1 MNLTKHKCW
10 ILSVFMP
17 GSYFMTC
24 MDLPCNTS
32 LCWFRYQLPEGAS
45 FPCFFLPWKTKF
57 LSTAKEHCCDFGWK
71 NAKNQHYFMQCAE
84 FQIFCLWDLLE
95 ISYSCGIVFWII
107 SPFPLQA
114 FIPKL
119 LLVSSLPKWQDQM
132 WEGYFRLEEEREMRK
147 SYSVDESPFC
157 QWWMTTGF
165 KLVNCF
171 K

>member
-107 SPFPLQA
+107 SPFLYRP
-114 FIPKL
+114 
-119 LLVSSLPKWQDQM
+119 SSLSCSWYPLSPSGRIRCGKVILGWKRRERWGSPILLMEVPSVSDEWPQD
-132 WEGYFRLEEEREMRK
+132 
-147 SYSVDESPFC
+147 SS
-157 QWWMTTGF
+157 
-165 KLVNCF
+165 
-171 K
+171 